1 MVDSYILL
9 AYLRII
15 LLIMEKI
22 TLLII
27 LCSIPSI
34 FFMLIAK
41 VNGNNKWF
49 THLFIKLPAFIAA
62 VLIVVY
68 FLKLSNLI

>member
-1 MVDSYILL
+1 
-9 AYLRII
+9 
-15 LLIMEKI
+15 MEKI

-34 FFMLIAK
+34 FFMLIAN
-41 VNGNNKWF
+41 VNGSKKWVSY
-49 THLFIKLPAFIAA
+49 LFIKLPSFIAA

-68 FLKLSNLI
+68 FLKQFKLI

>member
-1 MVDSYILL
+1 
-9 AYLRII
+9 
-15 LLIMEKI
+15 MEKI

-27 LCSIPSI
+27 LCSIPSV

-41 VNGNNKWF
+41 VNGGGKSRWF
-49 THLFIKLPAFIAA
+49 THLFIKLPSFIAA

-68 FLKLSNLI
+68 FLKQFKLI

>member
-1 MVDSYILL
+1 M
-9 AYLRII
+9 A
-15 LLIMEKI
+15 E
-22 TLLII
+22 LII

-41 VNGNNKWF
+41 VNGGGKSRWF
-49 THLFIKLPAFIAA
+49 TYFFIKLPSFIAA

-68 FLKLSNLI
+68 FLKQFKFI

>member
-1 MVDSYILL
+1 MD
-9 AYLRII
+9 
-15 LLIMEKI
+15 KI

-27 LCSIPSI
+27 LCSIPSV

-49 THLFIKLPAFIAA
+49 TYLFIKLPSFIAA

-68 FLKLSNLI
+68 FLKQFNLI